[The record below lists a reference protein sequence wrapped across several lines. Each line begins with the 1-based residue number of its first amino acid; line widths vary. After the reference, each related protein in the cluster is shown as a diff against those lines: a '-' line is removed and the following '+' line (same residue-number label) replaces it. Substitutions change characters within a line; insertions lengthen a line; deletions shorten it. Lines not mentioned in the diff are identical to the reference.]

1 MNLILLATVV
11 LSLSSPLSYAS
22 GKSPVPKSL
31 FGVELGKVFTAS
43 IANPAGNLPI
53 KRWTGSKRVLGAGI
67 HYYFEPLKEYKAFE
81 YVEKRDHQDN
91 DYFETSFS
99 LYNFQLIPE
108 NIQTITQFDEQETF
122 DFLVSKINWEVPIKD
137 ESKGYFWAIDICN
150 VLASDLR
157 VEPQILDMGAI
168 NDYRCI
174 FREDDRELEVWSFG
188 NISLQY
194 VREKFDR
201 LNDKFQNRL
210 NQLRANEIKPY

>member
-1 MNLILLATVV
+1 MNWILLITVV
-11 LSLSSPLSYAS
+11 LSLSSSYSHAS

-31 FGVELGKVFTAS
+31 FGVELGQVFTAS
-43 IANPAGNLPI
+43 IENPAGNLPI
-53 KRWTGSKRVLGAGI
+53 KQWTGSRRVLGAGI
-67 HYYFEPLKEYKAFE
+67 HYYFEPLKKYKAFE
-81 YVEKRDHQDN
+81 YVEKRGNQEV

-108 NIQTITQFDEQETF
+108 NIQTITQLNEQKTF
-122 DFLVSKINWEVPIKD
+122 DFLVSKINWEVPIRD

-150 VLASDLR
+150 LLASDLR
-157 VEPQILDMGAI
+157 VEPQILDLSSI
-168 NDYRCI
+168 SDYRCI

-201 LNDKFQNRL
+201 LNGEFQNHL